1 MSNNGYKI
9 THSNYVLRKKHQ
21 SVSGGTV
28 YERDFMTTT
37 NLGQWD
43 SGSIPYGEN
52 NFRFVYRPTTS
63 IRKRQSDLK
72 WETWDASKASEYQK
86 TSEDEP
92 RLKPNYSSLLDFAY
106 YGSCT
111 ELVKST
117 ISKILSTFPPTL
129 VVGDEYT
136 VGDFGTARIVSNPM
150 DMDLTSE
157 SVSSNEANP
166 YRFMCEAYSAYTIN
180 GSAIPSFSVTPG
192 YRFIGH
198 ASSVSSDKTKI
209 LFFKETEETEEEN
222 IIQYEIEAGPGNV
235 HYVYRIN
242 GAYYAS
248 ENGKWVV
255 IPEDTNFVC
264 SETGS
269 IWNTIRLGNRVIYEV
284 YLVDGLKLF
293 TKTLA
298 SGSTISPSKELI
310 DKFFDGLDD
319 FSSLLLSRDT
329 DPLYT
334 ARLDWPHETE
344 RGVETYKRTITWP
357 SRDDGSLIVDS
368 YLYGEYVTRL
378 LDLAK
383 FYDEYYTDNL
393 WRMLAHDSVKNMDLT
408 FTRPEKDEDTEDY
421 NIGTGR
427 MQGLLWAVGRQFDDI
442 KREVEN
448 IKNATRITY
457 RGDNNIP
464 DYYLFDTLGLSG
476 WETYDIGDPL
486 TGVTEKVFLGSGIN
500 SKEYDYT
507 DASVEFLKN
516 LKLNTGNIF
525 SRKGTKY
532 AIENLLGMFGLV
544 SRDFARLKY
553 KREHNGEEPS
563 WSEDTQYCNPSDFDY
578 KITEY
583 VAVAEGPK
591 NIRNTVADWNTS
603 RTAYPTSLEGT
614 GYDDFYGIPVAEVV
628 PSSGP
633 SYIVPWFNKDEEYS
647 GTYFQMKGGWYE
659 ETMKYLHVV
668 DRYSDLQNV
677 PDSKLYAHKTCYV
690 VDSTDYDERGENH
703 YFKKNGNEWVPTT
716 PPDGVEEI
724 IENFE
729 GNNPHVGFGWYDD
742 GQEFIDR
749 LKRLFK
755 YETENDSNDNPMFF
769 DNKYDCNSGN
779 ISNGVN
785 IGFNI
790 NGRKPDSQKV
800 WYFHPTST
808 NGVCRNLNGTD
819 TAYNTAN
826 ESTHTFEVNM
836 TPYNFEG
843 GESHDEG
850 AENSVINLKN
860 IYIELYTCDYWE
872 FKSYFEKCI
881 LPYLAQI
888 IPSTTIFKYHIMPCT
903 TTKPL
908 TTVGLDMD
916 RDVSVAAIVAGE
928 YVNDQYVNNEENDD
942 AVFNYRVRK
951 NTNNDI

>member
-63 IRKRQSDLK
+63 IRKRQSELK

-180 GSAIPSFSVTPG
+180 GSAIPSFSVTSG
-192 YRFIGH
+192 E
-198 ASSVSSDKTKI
+198 SC
-209 LFFKETEETEEEN
+209 TE
-222 IIQYEIEAGPGNV
+222 A
-235 HYVYRIN
+235 
-242 GAYYAS
+242 
-248 ENGKWVV
+248 
-255 IPEDTNFVC
+255 
-264 SETGS
+264 GS
-269 IWNTIRLGNRVIYEV
+269 IWNTIRLGNRIIYEV
-284 YLVDGLKLF
+284 YLVDGVKLF

-457 RGDNNIP
+457 RGDNNLP
-464 DYYLFDTLGLSG
+464 DYYLFDSLGLSG
-476 WETYDIGDPL
+476 WETYDIGEPL

-525 SRKGTKY
+525 NRKGTKY

-563 WSEDTQYCNPSDFDY
+563 WAEDTQYCNPSDFDY
-578 KITEY
+578 KIVEY

-591 NIRNTVADWNTS
+591 NIRDTVADWNTS

-614 GYDDFYGIPVAEVV
+614 GYDDFYGIPVAEVI

-690 VDSTDYDERGENH
+690 VDSTDYDETGENH
-703 YFKKNGNEWVPTT
+703 YFKKNGNEWVPTEY
-716 PPDGVEEI
+716 PSYLESIV
-724 IENFE
+724 ENFD
-729 GNNPHVGFGWYDD
+729 GNNPHVGFGWYDN

-755 YETENDSNDNPMFF
+755 YETDNDSEDNPMLF

-779 ISNGVN
+779 ISDGVN

-790 NGRKPDSQKV
+790 NGFKPDSQKV

-808 NGVCRNLNGTD
+808 NGECRNLNGTD
-819 TAYNTAN
+819 TVYSTDN
-826 ESTHTFEVNM
+826 ENTHTFEVNM

-843 GESHDEG
+843 GNSYDEG

-860 IYIELYTCDYWE
+860 VHIDFYTCY
-872 FKSYFEKCI
+872 YFWFEPYFRKCI
-881 LPYLAQI
+881 LPYLSQI
-888 IPSTTIFKYHIMPCT
+888 IPSTTILSYRIMSCNT
-903 TTKPL
+903 VSPL
-908 TTVGLDMD
+908 DIEAWRMDTNVMVDGIVGT
-916 RDVSVAAIVAGE
+916 GE
-928 YVNDQYVNNEENDD
+928 PNDD
-942 AVFNYRVRK
+942 VVFNYNVGRS
-951 NTNNDI
+951 NGTAQQQQETNE